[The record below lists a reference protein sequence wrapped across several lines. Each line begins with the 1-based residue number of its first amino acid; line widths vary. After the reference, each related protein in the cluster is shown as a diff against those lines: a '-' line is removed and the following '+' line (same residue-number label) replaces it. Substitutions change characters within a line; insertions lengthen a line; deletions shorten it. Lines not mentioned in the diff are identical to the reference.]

1 MKPRYEA
8 FAVAY
13 ASGKSAAES
22 AKIAG
27 YSDKNNR
34 ILVSTGSRLL
44 TNADIQQRIQ
54 EIREATTTSQVM
66 GIAERKERLSE
77 IARAKYPDFVECGA
91 DGAWVNIGPETP
103 NAGAIAEIHSRT
115 EYDEKTAKGMVYTS
129 VKLLDPIRAIAELNK
144 MDGSYA
150 PVKADV
156 NHRGNIEHS
165 YTITVESQA
174 GAQAVERLLLGEVT
188 G

>member
-1 MKPRYEA
+1 MLKPRYES

-13 ASGKSAAES
+13 ASGKSATES
-22 AKIAG
+22 AVIAG
-27 YSDKNNR
+27 YSPKRAHVTGCELVKNSKVLAR
-34 ILVSTGSRLL
+34 INELQQVST
-44 TNADIQQRIQ
+44 TDK
-54 EIREATTTSQVM
+54 VM
-66 GIAERKERLSE
+66 GMAERKERLSE

-91 DGAWVNIGPETP
+91 DGAWINIGPETP

-115 EYDEKTAKGMVYTS
+115 EYDDKTSKGMVYTS